1 VPGRTAA
8 DTVKSIPAGSDELVL
23 RTVGKGVSSHSK
35 AAAAKSSASDKG
47 QRYRAPALEKGID
60 ILELIATQPAPIS
73 LQAIVKALGRST
85 GELFRMIQVLQF
97 RGFIEQSADGG
108 GFQLT
113 GRLLALAMN
122 QPSVKGLIEISLP
135 RMRLL
140 AAETGQSC
148 HLVMHSQ
155 GQIVVIARVESS
167 AEMGFSVRVGH
178 RRSLPE
184 TVSGTLLYAFQSERT
199 RERWEEL
206 FDPHIPADELAGF
219 RQRAARARDVAWAKA
234 RSTFVAGV
242 TDISAP
248 VLRGHEAAAALTIPF
263 VQFVKTKRTLEDCLA
278 LLITAAR
285 EISGG
290 LLLSDSKI

>member
-1 VPGRTAA
+1 LFTA
-8 DTVKSIPAGSDELVL
+8 DEYVL
-23 RTVGKGVSSHSK
+23 RTVAKGTSTAHSK
-35 AAAAKSSASDKG
+35 AAAGRSPESDKD

-73 LQAIVKALGRST
+73 LPAIVKALGRST

-97 RGFIEQSADGG
+97 RGFIEQSSDGSG
-108 GFQLT
+108 YQLT
-113 GRLLALAMN
+113 GRLFALAMN
-122 QPSVKGLIEISLP
+122 QPSVKGLIEIALP

-140 AAETGQSC
+140 ATETGQSC

-155 GQIVVIARVESS
+155 GQIVVVARVESS

-184 TVSGTLLYAFQSERT
+184 TVSGTVLYAFQGERT

-206 FDPHIPADELAGF
+206 FEPAVSPDELAAF
-219 RQRAARARDVAWAKA
+219 RQRAVRARDVAWAKA
-234 RSTFVAGV
+234 RSTFVTGV

-263 VQFVKTKRTLEDCLA
+263 VQFVRTKRTLEDCLG

-290 LLLSDSKI
+290 LLLSDSRI

>member
-1 VPGRTAA
+1 M
-8 DTVKSIPAGSDELVL
+8 L
-23 RTVGKGVSSHSK
+23 RTVAKGTAAGYSK
-35 AAAAKSSASDKG
+35 AAAASRSSASDEG

-73 LQAIVKALGRST
+73 LPAIVKALGRST

-97 RGFIEQSADGG
+97 RGFIEQSSDGSG
-108 GFQLT
+108 YQLT
-113 GRLLALAMN
+113 GRLFALAMN
-122 QPSVKGLIEISLP
+122 QPSVKGLIEIALP

-167 AEMGFSVRVGH
+167 AEMGFAVRVGH

-184 TVSGTLLYAFQSERT
+184 TVSGYVLYAFQTEHT

-206 FDPHIPADELAGF
+206 FDRSISPEDLAAF
-219 RQRAARARDVAWAKA
+219 RQRAARARDVAWAKG
-234 RSTFVAGV
+234 RSTFVTGV

-263 VQFVKTKRTLEDCLA
+263 VQFIKSKGTLEDCLA

-290 LLLSDSKI
+290 LLLSDSRI